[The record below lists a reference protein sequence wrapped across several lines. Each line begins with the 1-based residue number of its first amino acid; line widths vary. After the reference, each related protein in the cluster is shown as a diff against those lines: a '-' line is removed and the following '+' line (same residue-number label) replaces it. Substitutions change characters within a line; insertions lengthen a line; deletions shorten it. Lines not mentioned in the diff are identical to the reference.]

1 MNQEYKTQEAQHYAD
16 AQRYA
21 KEWGISP
28 EYYLSVQ
35 PYFFV
40 FYGHVEDVPGLVK
53 ACYKLQSEGR
63 CLLYVC
69 PEFEGDPYLFWLP
82 TLMLADHPEAGVE
95 LFERCT
101 DV

>member
-1 MNQEYKTQEAQHYAD
+1 MNQEYKTQEAQFYSD

-21 KEWGISP
+21 KEWGITP

-40 FYGHVEDVPGLVK
+40 FYGHVQDVPGLVK
-53 ACYKLQSEGR
+53 ACYELQRKGQ
-63 CLLYVC
+63 
-69 PEFEGDPYLFWLP
+69 YLFWMPVL
-82 TLMLADHPEAGVE
+82 LIADHPEAGVE
-95 LFERCT
+95 IFERCK

>member
-21 KEWGISP
+21 KEWGITP

-40 FYGHVEDVPGLVK
+40 FYGHVQDVPGLVK
-53 ACYKLQSEGR
+53 ACYDKSNQ
-63 CLLYVC
+63 
-69 PEFEGDPYLFWLP
+69 YLVHRFMPLI
-82 TLMLADHPEAGVE
+82 LILADHPEAGVE
-95 LFERCT
+95 LFELCK

>member
-21 KEWGISP
+21 KEWGITP

-40 FYGHVEDVPGLVK
+40 FYGHVQDVPGLVK
-53 ACYKLQSEGR
+53 ACYELQSKKLQYIPDYTIAFS
-63 CLLYVC
+63 
-69 PEFEGDPYLFWLP
+69 PAYLSV
-82 TLMLADHPEAGVE
+82 ADHPEATFE
-95 LFERCT
+95 LALKCT
-101 DV
+101 HV